1 MPRGDEPLSIP
12 PPETGPGKLCCH
24 NAFGIAMGKK
34 VTKLNITITASS
46 ASRNGP
52 GCLGRWR
59 LFGLVPKLRMVR
71 RKRLL
76 RACDVRSGQ
85 RATFDTVCCPVY
97 RTVYRNRGGKK
108 NKRWMVSQE
117 RVRGGRYRPHSVR
130 PQAERCQRPDVI
142 TDSCAPMCLFVFFF

>member
-108 NKRWMVSQE
+108 TTGGWCRRSVFEGDGTCRTQFDHRPSGVS
-117 RVRGGRYRPHSVR
+117 G
-130 PQAERCQRPDVI
+130 
-142 TDSCAPMCLFVFFF
+142 PM